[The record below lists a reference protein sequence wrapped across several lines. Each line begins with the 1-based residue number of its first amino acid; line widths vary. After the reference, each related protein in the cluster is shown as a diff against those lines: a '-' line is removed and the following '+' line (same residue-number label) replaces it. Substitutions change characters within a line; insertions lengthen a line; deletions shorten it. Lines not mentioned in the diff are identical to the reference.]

1 MNKTICIGLGYIG
14 FPTAAMLAG
23 KGLTVVGVDINERV
37 VEYRFSDSGDAVTP
51 HEWDNK
57 TKSKI
62 RHIIIFVF
70 RQKVK

>member
-37 VEYRFSDSGDAVTP
+37 VESV
-51 HEWDNK
+51 NK
-57 TKSKI
+57 GETHIVEPGLSKVEI
-62 RHIIIFVF
+62 GRAHV
-70 RQKVK
+70 